1 MLNKYPKALYLTWL
15 SILLALPMPLIILLN
30 TSLVDT
36 GLNLFLYDLGLVAYV
51 WWLAIVYLST
61 RPQWLDRL
69 IGLPAMYFVHGM
81 LGVLALIA
89 VFFHQQFLF
98 SMHRE
103 IRLTGEWAWYLAI
116 FGIAYASFFMSG
128 WLVDRL
134 PFAKRLKDR
143 LQIFFK
149 HELSVCIHRLH
160 FVMILLIWLHV
171 HFINRIAVLTPFM
184 ILFDLYTVYF
194 LACYVWQ
201 KYIVDFGQLVQGEL
215 VGTTSLSTTVQELKI
230 KVPEDHSYQA
240 GDFYFIRFKDRRISL
255 EKHPFSVAS
264 APSRDGNIL
273 TFIIQGL
280 GDFTRQVPNLPLG
293 TKVELEGPF
302 GRFSPI
308 ISEDKTNAPLILY
321 GLGSG
326 IAPLKSL
333 SDEFAGKR
341 KIHIIWSVKSK
352 EEFYFDTEF
361 KELSR
366 TDLNVVYHGKVH
378 RYNMDELKIIL
389 SAEEIASGLFFIV
402 GSASALLGVEDNLKE
417 LGIDKNRI
425 HDERL
430 TM

>member
-1 MLNKYPKALYLTWL
+1 MLKNHPKALYLTWL
-15 SILLALPMPLIILLN
+15 SILLALPFPLIILLN

-89 VFFHQQFLF
+89 VFPHQQFLF
-98 SMHRE
+98 SMHTE
-103 IRLTGEWAWYLAI
+103 IRITGEWAWYLAI

-128 WLVDRL
+128 WFVDRL
-134 PFAKRLKDR
+134 PLAKRLKDR

-149 HELSVCIHRLH
+149 HELSVWIHRLH
-160 FVMILLIWLHV
+160 FVMILLTWLHV
-171 HFINRIAVLTPFM
+171 HFINRIAILTPFM
-184 ILFDLYTVYF
+184 TLFDLYTVYF

-201 KYIVDFGQLVQGEL
+201 KYIVDYGKLLQGEI
-215 VGTTSLSTTVQELKI
+215 VGTTSLSPTVQELKI

-240 GDFYFIRFKDRRISL
+240 GDFYFIRFKDRRISP

-280 GDFTRQVPNLPLG
+280 GDFTKQVPNLALG

-308 ISEDKTNAPLILY
+308 ISEDKTNAPIILY

-326 IAPLKSL
+326 IAPMKSL
-333 SDEFAGKR
+333 SGEFAGKR
-341 KIHIIWSVKSK
+341 KMHIIWSAKSE
-352 EEFYFDTEF
+352 EEFYFDADF
-361 KELSR
+361 KELSASNP
-366 TDLNVVYHGKVH
+366 NVIYHGKAH
-378 RYNMDELKIIL
+378 RYKMDELKAIF
-389 SAEEIASGLFFIV
+389 SAEEIKSGLFFIV
-402 GSASALLGVEDNLKE
+402 GSASALLRVEDNLKK
-417 LGIDKNRI
+417 LGVDINRI

>member
-1 MLNKYPKALYLTWL
+1 MLKKYPKALYLTWL
-15 SILLALPMPLIILLN
+15 FILVVLPMPLIILMN

-36 GLNLFLYDLGLVAYV
+36 RINLFLYDLGLVAYV

-69 IGLPAMYFVHGM
+69 IGLPAMYFVHGL
-81 LGVLALIA
+81 LGVLALMA

-98 SMHRE
+98 SMHTE

-116 FGIAYASFFMSG
+116 FGIVYASFFMSG
-128 WLVDRL
+128 WLVDRM
-134 PFAKRLKDR
+134 PFARQLKDR
-143 LQIFFK
+143 LQMFFK
-149 HELSVCIHRLH
+149 HELSVWIHRLH
-160 FVMILLIWLHV
+160 FVMIFLVWLHV
-171 HFINRIAVLTPFM
+171 HFINRIAILTPFM

-201 KYIVDFGQLVQGEL
+201 KYIVDFGELIQGEL
-215 VGTTSLSTTVQELKI
+215 VATTSISPTVQELKI
-230 KVPEDHSYQA
+230 RVPESHIYEA
-240 GDFYFIRFKDRRISL
+240 GDFYFIRFKDSKISK

-280 GDFTRQVPNLPLG
+280 GDFTKKVPNLPIG

-308 ISEDKTNAPLILY
+308 ISKDKTDTPLILY

-333 SDEFAGKR
+333 SEEFVGKR
-341 KIHIIWSVKSK
+341 SIHIIWSAKS
-352 EEFYFDTEF
+352 ESEFYFDNDF
-361 KELSR
+361 KALSSVNPQV
-366 TDLNVVYHGKVH
+366 TYHGKAH
-378 RYNMDELKIIL
+378 RYKIEELKTIL
-389 SAEEIASGLFFIV
+389 TSEEIQSGLFFIV
-402 GSASALLGVEDNLKE
+402 GSASALLRVEANLKQ
-417 LGIDKNRI
+417 LGVAKERLY
-425 HDERL
+425 DERL